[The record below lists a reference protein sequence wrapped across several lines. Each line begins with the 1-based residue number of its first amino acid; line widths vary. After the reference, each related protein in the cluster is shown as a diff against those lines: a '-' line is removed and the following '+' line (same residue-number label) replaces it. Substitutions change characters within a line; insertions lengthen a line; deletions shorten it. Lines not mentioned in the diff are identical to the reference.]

1 MLSWACKEGWFP
13 GTKRKWKPKTEQSQH
28 WNCCVPAV
36 KVCLREP
43 WLRLQWLCGSLAKV
57 SYAVQDG
64 KWVPPWTSDL
74 QRATSTIKN
83 KWIRKIY
90 TIPKSR
96 RQEHLFNSTWPLEK
110 INLPWE
116 LVTPDLISHRFGNQM
131 YIAFTIRK
139 SPTLRIK
146 LKWVLIKNTWGIL
159 A

>member
-1 MLSWACKEGWFP
+1 MVSRNQKKVKAQNRAKPALKLLCARSKGVSSW
-13 GTKRKWKPKTEQSQH
+13 TMTEAS
-28 WNCCVPAV
+28 VAV
-36 KVCLREP
+36 WESGKGVLCSARWEMGSSMNLRP
-43 WLRLQWLCGSLAKV
+43 SK
-57 SYAVQDG
+57 SY
-64 KWVPPWTSDL
+64 
-74 QRATSTIKN
+74 IHNKN

-116 LVTPDLISHRFGNQM
+116 LVTPDLISHRFGIQM